1 MLNTRAGEYLNNND
15 VVNSNDLRKHL
26 LSVDSRFRSNYG
38 ESATNFSYALAH
50 PYKNVIRLRLA
61 SIEIPNTFYTFT
73 EKNNSFIIAALDI
86 TGVKRTVTITI
97 TPGNYVS
104 VELINVLQVQFDTK
118 LRDPYGLFFTIALD
132 VNTARV
138 TITHAGLSA
147 YPVTIPNPTPTTS
160 AKPFDITFATLE
172 VFEQRYTAFGLGH
185 NLGYRMPSYK
195 VTNAVAV
202 AGPPA
207 LTTYA
212 LTAEAFVDAVGEKYL
227 LLAVN
232 DFYTVEQKTDKTYLQ
247 ALAKVIIREEKYAV
261 IYDDGASYISNEII
275 FPSPMDLK
283 HLIIKLMDPYGQVV
297 DLNGADISLTF
308 EITEVLNIRLYDFY
322 RNYIWMGSVP
332 SIKKPQGSNIPVLGG
347 MGGVGRGPV

>member
-1 MLNTRAGEYLNNND
+1 MLNTRAGEFLNNND

-26 LSVDSRFRSNYG
+26 LSVDSRFRSNQG
-38 ESATNFSYALAH
+38 ETATNFSYALAH

-61 SIEIPNTFYTFT
+61 SVEIPNMFYTFT
-73 EKNNSFIIAALDI
+73 DQNNSFIITAIDI

-104 VELINVLQVQFDTK
+104 VELLNAIQAEFDTK
-118 LRDPYGLFFTIALD
+118 LRDPYGLFFTISLD
-132 VNTARV
+132 VNTARI
-138 TITHAGLSA
+138 TITHTGISL
-147 YPVTIPNPTPTTS
+147 YPVTIPNPTPSTS

-202 AGPPA
+202 TGPPA
-207 LTTYA
+207 LTTYT
-212 LTAEAFVDAVGEKYL
+212 LKAEAFIDVVGERYL

-232 DFYTVEQKTDKTYLQ
+232 DFYTVEHKTDKTYLQ
-247 ALAKVIIREEKYAV
+247 GLAKIIIREEKYAV
-261 IYDDGASYISNEII
+261 IYDDGASFISNEII

-283 HLIIKLMDPYGQVV
+283 YMTIKLMDSYGKVI
-297 DLNGADISLTF
+297 DLNGAEISLTF
-308 EITEVLNIRLYDFY
+308 EITEVLNTRLYDFY
-322 RNYIWMGSVP
+322 RNYIWMGTVP
-332 SIKKPQGSNIPVLGG
+332 SIKQLHPSNIPVLGG
-347 MGGVGRGPV
+347 MGGMGRGV